1 MKTAFVKKEET
12 IRNWYIADAT
22 GQILGRFA
30 SRIAKILIG
39 KHKPTY
45 TPNVDNGDFVI
56 VTNAEKIKVTG
67 KKLIDKLY
75 YHHSGY
81 IGNLKTST
89 LKERLEK
96 EPEKVIIDAVWGMIP
111 KTRLG
116 RKMIKKLKVYKSSEH
131 PHKAQN
137 PEPIQLNTDLR

>member
-1 MKTAFVKKEET
+1 MKTLFLKKEEVN
-12 IRNWYIADAT
+12 RRWYIVDAT

-39 KHKPTY
+39 KHKPNY

-56 VTNAEKIKVTG
+56 VINAEKIKVTG
-67 KKLIDKLY
+67 KKLTDKIY
-75 YHHSGY
+75 YYHSGY
-81 IGNLKTST
+81 IGNLRAEA

-96 EPEKVIIDAVWGMIP
+96 KPEEIIIDAVWGMLP

-116 RKMIKKLKVYKSSEH
+116 RKMIKKLKVYRGSEH
-131 PHKAQN
+131 HYTAQK
-137 PEPIQLNTDLR
+137 PEPLQIS

>member
-12 IRNWYIADAT
+12 KRNWYMADAT
-22 GQILGRFA
+22 GQTLGRFA
-30 SRIAKILIG
+30 SRIAKILMG

-45 TPNVDNGDFVI
+45 TPNVDNGDFVVVI
-56 VTNAEKIKVTG
+56 NAEKIRVTG
-67 KKLIDKLY
+67 KKLTDKIY
-75 YHHSGY
+75 YHHTGY
-81 IGNLKTST
+81 IGNLKAET

-96 EPEKVIIDAVWGMIP
+96 EPEEVIIDAVWGMLP

-116 RKMIKKLKVYKSSEH
+116 KKMIKKLKVYRGSEH

-137 PEPIQLNTDLR
+137 PEPIQLSKR

>member
-1 MKTAFVKKEET
+1 MKTEFVKKE
-12 IRNWYIADAT
+12 NVKKHWYIADAN
-22 GQILGRFA
+22 GQTLGRFA
-30 SRIAKILIG
+30 SRIARILMG

-56 VTNAEKIKVTG
+56 VVNAERIKVTG
-67 KKLIDKLY
+67 KKLIDKI
-75 YHHSGY
+75 YHKHTGY
-81 IGNLKTST
+81 IGNLKTET

-96 EPEKVIIDAVWGMIP
+96 EPEEIIYDAVWGMIP

-116 RKMIKKLKVYKSSEH
+116 KKMIKKLKIYRGSEH

-137 PEPIQLNTDLR
+137 PERIQLTKK